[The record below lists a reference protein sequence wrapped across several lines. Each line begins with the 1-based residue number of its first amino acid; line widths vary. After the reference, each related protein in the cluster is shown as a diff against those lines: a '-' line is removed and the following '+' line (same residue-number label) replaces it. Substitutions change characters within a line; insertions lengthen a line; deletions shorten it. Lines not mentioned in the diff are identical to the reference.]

1 MLKSLSAKIIA
12 AAVLLITVSSA
23 ADFIIASSITHT
35 LNEETESLT
44 HVMHSAI
51 EDKDALIDEL
61 LNDNLKNSEQNLE
74 AQLSKSVAE
83 NTLSTEQT
91 RKFLEGTRNGI
102 AASSLTLIKNAMMM
116 GEAATAQDMMD
127 TLLEN
132 PAIYAIN
139 LWRPSGEMSFRDN
152 KTIDEINILAGG
164 DAFEKR
170 DPEDPVFIDEGPR
183 ADTLK
188 KAVEERKIG
197 LSTNGEAEND
207 DGELEPVEFAYYIM
221 ENDEDCQACHGKNT
235 KLRGVLEV
243 AVSRA
248 ALIELEKTA
257 AAQMAEMETV
267 AQQQRA
273 KLKEDSAASKE
284 RVHTQTEA
292 VDAKVNDGR
301 TRLADEQSSAST
313 MSFLTKAGFF
323 IATVGVLF
331 FVLNTLLTKPV
342 NVMTDAM
349 KKLAHGNL
357 EVEVPGVGKEDEIG
371 QMAEA
376 VQVFKD
382 NAIEVKRLES
392 EQANAAR
399 ISARDKARAMLE
411 LADNFE
417 NSVGSIAKN
426 VRDAA
431 GGMEGNAEG
440 LTSTAK
446 ITSERSQTVTNA
458 AMQASENVSTVA
470 SAAEE
475 LSNAISEIS
484 RQVSHSTHISSEAV
498 TEIHAT
504 NEKVQGLA
512 EAANRIGEVVAL
524 ITDIADQTNLL
535 ALNAT
540 IEAARA
546 GEAGKGFAVV
556 AGEVKNLANQTAR
569 ATDEISAQVD
579 EIQDAT
585 SDAVQAIKSIGG
597 TIDSISQIASTI
609 AAAVEEQGAATQEI
623 ARNVEH
629 AAQGTTEVSNS
640 IEEVNRAAEETGS
653 SAENI
658 RSAAHELSSQSAHLR
673 EEMKRFLEEIRPSQ
687 DELA

>member
-44 HVMHSAI
+44 HVMHGAI

-61 LNDNLKNSEQNLE
+61 LNDNLTNSEQNLE
-74 AQLSKSVAE
+74 AQLAKSVAE

-132 PAIYAIN
+132 PDIFAIN
-139 LWRPSGEMSFRDN
+139 LWRRTGDLAFRDN
-152 KTIDEINILAGG
+152 VTIDEINELAGG

-170 DPEDPVFIDEGPR
+170 DPDEPIFLEGAR

-188 KAVEERKIG
+188 RAVDERTSG
-197 LSTNGEAEND
+197 LTTTGEIEND
-207 DGELEPVEFAYYIM
+207 DGEMEPVEYAYYIM
-221 ENDEDCQACHGKNT
+221 ENDEDCQACHGENDL
-235 KLRGVLEV
+235 LRGVLEV

-257 AAQMAEMETV
+257 TAQMAEMETV

-284 RVHTQTEA
+284 RVHSQTLV
-292 VDAKVNDGR
+292 VDEKVNDGR

-313 MSFLTKAGFF
+313 MSLMTKIGFF

-342 NVMTDAM
+342 HNMTDAM
-349 KKLAHGNL
+349 EKLADGNL

-371 QMAEA
+371 QMAAA

-382 NAIEVKRLES
+382 NAIEVKRLEA

-399 ISARDKARAMLE
+399 IAARDKARAMLE

-446 ITSERSQTVTNA
+446 TTSERSQTVTNA

-475 LSNAISEIS
+475 LSNAITEIS
-484 RQVSHSTHISSEAV
+484 RQVSQSTHISGEAV
-498 TEIHAT
+498 TEIHST

-512 EAANRIGEVVAL
+512 DAANRIGEVVAL

-585 SDAVQAIKSIGG
+585 TEAVDAIRSIGG
-597 TIDSISQIASTI
+597 TIDSISQIAATI

-653 SAENI
+653 AAENI
-658 RSAAHELSSQSAHLR
+658 RSAAHELSEQSSYLR
-673 EEMKRFLEEIRPSQ
+673 EEMKRFLEEIRPSKE
-687 DELA
+687 ELA